1 MTAPKPLAGTVR
13 SHMIAPI
20 AKTQTFERTPHSI
33 GGKATTPMLQSIG
46 GKITTPMSVA
56 LALCAVVPAV
66 LFAILASYY
75 VASTSSEALE
85 QRYSRASSLYSV
97 ILRSKLSAAETIVQT
112 LTNRD
117 VGYDGALLKQAIAN
131 SRAFKSVVVVDRDG
145 LLAGGETTLRPSPA
159 QLLALETGQI
169 VLMPV
174 TLDGQLTSI
183 FMARAVN
190 GAGVPRL
197 AYFELA
203 PDWIWKETATTTVQM
218 HVAVVDADG
227 QILHSVGSVPGDFGK
242 IFGDQVSLAGE
253 RIAAV
258 RSLSWQG
265 GGAEWHGVLTHI
277 PLVNERITAVP
288 WAVVAFGRD
297 VPLAARTGA
306 IWEMLPFVL
315 ALALGAAWVTA
326 VYLDRRY
333 RQPLRKLQQS
343 LPALALRRFE
353 PIQPCGA
360 DEPRRLIEEVNR
372 CASGLHEQFHAL
384 ETLGEID
391 KLLLGS
397 AELEQ
402 VLDAILSRVQSV
414 TRCHC
419 VGITL
424 RDSDAP
430 GRGRVYIAANGLSEL
445 PVSRVELDDDMLATL
460 ATESSGLTIARCE
473 DGRHSFLK
481 PLKDVGTDFFWVWP
495 VIVSDR
501 IEAILC
507 VGYRE
512 APATDPHLAQNGG
525 QFAERLAVALSK
537 SARDERLYRQAHFD
551 PLTALPNRILFRDRL
566 AQEIANAS
574 AGLSRGALLY
584 IDLDHFKRVNDSVG
598 HIAGDQMLTIVAQRL
613 RSCVKEVDTVAR
625 LGGDEFTVILRN
637 VADPDA
643 ARLVGERIIESLRLP
658 VNIGGRDHFVCASIG
673 ITLFPDDGSTI
684 DDLMRNADTAM
695 YRAKDLGR
703 GCTTFFGV
711 EMSGKP
717 APATDTGLH
726 NALRRREFSL
736 FYQPQF
742 SVSNGKLIG
751 VEALLRWQTPRD
763 GIRQPGDF
771 VPAAEESGLIIDIG
785 AWVLEAACA
794 QMAAWRDAHIA
805 PPRIALN
812 VSAQQLKHVEFPKL
826 VRRALDKYSLPA
838 DWLELE
844 LTETVFADEAA
855 GATLARLE
863 QLGVH
868 LALDDFGTGY
878 SSLSYLRQY
887 PIGTVK
893 IDRTF
898 LEEVPQNPA
907 SATLVET
914 IIVMA
919 HALGKR
925 VVAEGIETVEQLDFL
940 RERRCDVAQ
949 GFYLARP
956 LSVHVVTELLQ
967 ARTMSGQ
974 EDSDVREVG

>member
-1 MTAPKPLAGTVR
+1 MSAPN
-13 SHMIAPI
+13 
-20 AKTQTFERTPHSI
+20 AKTRLFGRMP
-33 GGKATTPMLQSIG
+33 QSFRG
-46 GKITTPMSVA
+46 RGPTRMGVA
-56 LALCAVVPAV
+56 LAICAIVPAMF
-66 LFAILASYY
+66 FAVLASYY
-75 VASTSSEALE
+75 IAATASGALE
-85 QRYSRASSLYSV
+85 QRYARASSLYSV
-97 ILRSKLSAAETIVQT
+97 ILRSKLSTAETIVQT
-112 LTNRD
+112 LTDRD
-117 VGYDGALLKQAIAN
+117 VGYDGASLKQDIAN

-145 LLAGGETTLRPSPA
+145 LLAGGEATLRPSAA
-159 QLLALETGQI
+159 QLLALETGQT

-183 FMARAVN
+183 FMARSVTA
-190 GAGVPRL
+190 AGVPRL

-203 PDWIWKETATTTVQM
+203 PDWIWREPATTTVQM
-218 HVAVVDADG
+218 YIAVVDADG
-227 QILHSVGSVPGDFGK
+227 QILHTVGSVPGDFAK
-242 IFGDQVSLAGE
+242 IFGDQISLAGE
-253 RIAAV
+253 RTGAV

-265 GGAEWHGVLTHI
+265 GGDEWHGVLTHV

-288 WAVVAFGRD
+288 WAVVAFSRE
-297 VPLAARTGA
+297 VAFTARSGV
-306 IWEMLPFVL
+306 IWGMLPLVL
-315 ALALGAAWVTA
+315 AIALACAWAGAFYLG
-326 VYLDRRY
+326 RSY
-333 RQPLRKLQQS
+333 RQPLRTLRES
-343 LPALALRRFE
+343 LTRLPLRTFE
-353 PIQPCGA
+353 PLRPCGA
-360 DEPRRLIEEVNR
+360 DEPRSLMEELNR
-372 CASGLHEQFHAL
+372 CASRLQEQFHAL

-414 TRCHC
+414 TCCHC

-445 PVSRVELDDDMLATL
+445 PVNRVELDDDMLTTL
-460 ATESSGLTIARCE
+460 AGESKGLTIARCE
-473 DGRHSFLK
+473 DGRHSFLR
-481 PLKDVGTDFFWVWP
+481 PLKQVGADFFWVWP
-495 VIVSDR
+495 VMVSDR
-501 IEAILC
+501 IEAILA

-512 APATDPHLAQNGG
+512 SPVADPHLANSGG

-643 ARLVGERIIESLRLP
+643 ARSVGDRIIESLRLP
-658 VNIGGRDHFVCASIG
+658 VNIGGRDHFVSASIG
-673 ITLFPDDGSTI
+673 VTLFPDDGSSI

-703 GCTTFFGV
+703 GCTTFFDLD
-711 EMSGKP
+711 MTGKP
-717 APATDTGLH
+717 APATNTGLH
-726 NALRRREFSL
+726 MALRRREFSL

-742 SVSNGKLIG
+742 SVADGKLLG

-763 GIRQPGDF
+763 GLRQPAEF

-805 PPRIALN
+805 PPRVALN
-812 VSAQQLKHVEFPKL
+812 VSVQQLKHVEFPKL
-826 VRRALDKYSLPA
+826 VRRALDRYSLPA
-838 DWLELE
+838 DLLELE
-844 LTETVFADEAA
+844 LTESVFADEAA

-898 LEEVPQNPA
+898 LDEVPQNPA

-956 LSVHVVTELLQ
+956 LSAHVVTELLQ
-967 ARTMSGQ
+967 ARTMADR
-974 EDSDVREVG
+974 EASDVRDVG